1 MEMSSH
7 EIREYRDSDAHDIAV
22 SFNEQNDVWPGGF
35 TSGKE
40 VTADDIHRWHESDN
54 AVAIYVSVEDNHAR
68 GYCSLLRSVTE
79 EENCGY
85 IGLLGLPP
93 KHHGKGQGRDLLR
106 ISIAKAISEGM
117 HRVDL
122 HTWAGNLKA
131 VPLYKKTGFMWVPET
146 KVFMV
151 NFIPLIVQS
160 SFTAAFFKDIDWY
173 EIHERKLDLVEDE
186 EKWNGMKVYSYR
198 FARDG
203 RNLQVKINAK
213 SREMIYFEDDDYRIS
228 LVQPDGKPLRGRT
241 LNMALEIESMKNSGE
256 DAAIDGFGLRDI
268 TCDFKSTSVLNGKT
282 GIDIPFTIGHR
293 TPKGGNYDSYP
304 TCGVDIKIGNKSMR
318 LAFGL
323 EAKPAVKI
331 GISPRYVIVGRNV
344 KRTAN
349 IELKSNADK
358 PISGRLV
365 VPKIE
370 AGKISCSDA
379 SFELSPDGTKSIEIE
394 LDIEKSCAPAFQVE
408 YKMNGEKGKTAPGE
422 IPMHASNPFEPSTV
436 QFTEPDY
443 FKPQAQIL
451 RDGLLLSSKSRG
463 ASSDLIDVAKEEK
476 LISISSTAFGP
487 PFEPTR
493 MYYAHYD
500 QVVNRDGSIVMS
512 AAIDKDPRLRH
523 EQKITT
529 LGGGWIC
536 VENSILNTTGNEIE
550 TGMQSAFR
558 LATDSGV
565 FRFAQAGR
573 IISGMWVHSAFPAD
587 NEIPVKREEFSEG
600 WISLENE
607 NGVLGIAFGDD
618 ISKFERGWR
627 GFGFTYDSRVIPP
640 NGRIQTHPVYACAG
654 AGDYR
659 IIRDGWYKLV
669 EKKFD
674 TTPQIEIHNLRRLF
688 CIPEIPV
695 VLDETECDICFDN
708 LRLAVADGEITLTPD
723 DNIVL
728 SKSTLEFRNVKRDN
742 MFSGKVK
749 IKSKDK
755 SAGASLINLKLDS
768 PAGAVEND
776 ILVLKTV
783 PDADVTVAHDGDEYI
798 ISNSLAEFRID
809 PDWGGGIHSFKT
821 LEKEWLKSPYPDK
834 NALFSWH
841 NPFRG
846 GIRPFLKLED
856 DWMDQTCKES
866 WKISEYSE
874 KRGGIGFSGI
884 ETKSVIES
892 RNELKGLELKTRY
905 LLSEGHHILKITY
918 EAVNITDISYRA
930 KGGFE
935 FFFNVHPEN
944 KTRQKFDYGMDYERR
959 IGAFAAYNKSSGW
972 VITENEDTH
981 ECALVLMLKTT
992 SDSPDNAMLWVCD
1005 EGLKIGQFAESEI
1018 KLNLKPKES
1027 CMHEFYFVP
1036 CATPDEAMK
1045 LRKLIGLG
1053 K

>member
-1 MEMSSH
+1 MSSH

-22 SFNEQNDVWPGGF
+22 SFNEQNEVWPGGF
-35 TSGKE
+35 TRGKE
-40 VTADDIHRWHESDN
+40 VTAEDIHRWHESDN

-93 KHHGKGQGRDLLR
+93 HYHGKGQGRDLLR
-106 ISIAKAISEGM
+106 ISIAKAISARM

-146 KVFMV
+146 EVFMV

-160 SFTAAFFKDIDWY
+160 PFTADFFKDIDWY
-173 EIHERKLDLVEDE
+173 EIHDRKLDLVEDE

-198 FARDG
+198 FTRDG
-203 RNLQVKINAK
+203 RNLHVKINAK
-213 SREMIYFEDDDYRIS
+213 SREMVYFENDDYRVS
-228 LVQPDGKPLRGRT
+228 LVQPDDKPLRGRT
-241 LNMALEIESMKNSGE
+241 LNMALEIESLKKSGE
-256 DAAIDGFGLRDI
+256 DAAVDGFGLRDI
-268 TCDFKSTSVLNGKT
+268 TCDFKSSSLLDGKT
-282 GIDIPFTIGHR
+282 RIDIPFTIGHR

-304 TCGVDIKIGNKSMR
+304 TCGVDLKIGNKSMR
-318 LAFGL
+318 LAIGI
-323 EAKPAVKI
+323 EAKPVAEI
-331 GISPRYVIVGRNV
+331 GINPRYVIVGRNV

-358 PISGRLV
+358 RISGRLL
-365 VPKIE
+365 VPKIK
-370 AGKISCSDA
+370 AGKISCGDA
-379 SFELSPDGTKSIEIE
+379 SFELPPDGTTSIEIE
-394 LDIEKSCAPAFQVE
+394 LDIKKSCAPAFQVE
-408 YKMNGEKGKTAPGE
+408 YEMNGEKGITAPCE
-422 IPMHASNPFEPSTV
+422 IPMLTGHPFEPSTV
-436 QFTEPDY
+436 QFIEPKH
-443 FKPQAQIL
+443 FKPQTQIL

-463 ASSDLIDVAKEEK
+463 ASSDLIDPAKEEK

-493 MYYAHYD
+493 MRYAHYS
-500 QVVNRDGSIVMS
+500 QVVNRDGSIVM
-512 AAIDKDPRLRH
+512 AAPIDKDPRLQH
-523 EQKITT
+523 EQKITM

-536 VENSILNTTGNEIE
+536 VENNILNTTGNEIE
-550 TGMQSAFR
+550 IAMNSAFR
-558 LATDSGV
+558 LATESGV

-573 IISGMWVHSAFPAD
+573 IISGMWVHDAFPAD
-587 NEIPVKREEFSEG
+587 NEIPVKREDLSEG
-600 WISLENE
+600 WISLENK
-607 NGVLGIAFGDD
+607 NRVLGIAFGDD
-618 ISKFERGWR
+618 MSKIGRNWR
-627 GFGFTYDSRVIPP
+627 GFGFTYDSCVIPP
-640 NGRIQTHPVYACAG
+640 NGRIQTQPLYACAG
-654 AGDYR
+654 VGDYR

-674 TTPQIEIHNLRRLF
+674 TTPQIEMHNLRRLF

-695 VLDETECDICFDN
+695 VIDETECDICFDN
-708 LRLAVADGEITLTPD
+708 LRLAAADGEITLTPD
-723 DNIVL
+723 DNIEL

-742 MFSGKVK
+742 MFTKTVK

-776 ILVLKTV
+776 ILVLKIV
-783 PDADVTVAHDGDEYI
+783 PDANVTVTHDGDEYI

-821 LEKEWLKSPYPDK
+821 RGREWLKSPYPDK

-846 GIRPFLKLED
+846 GIRPFLKLEH

-874 KRGGIGFSGI
+874 NIRGIDFAGI
-884 ETKSVIES
+884 ETKSIIES
-892 RNELKGLELKTRY
+892 RDELKGLELKTRY
-905 LLSEGHHILKITY
+905 LLSAGHRILKITY
-918 EAVNITDISYRA
+918 EAVNITNISYRA
-930 KGGFE
+930 KGGLG

-944 KTRQKFDYGMDYERR
+944 KTRQKFDYGMEYERR
-959 IGAFAAYNKSSGW
+959 IGAFAAYNKTSGW
-972 VITENEDTH
+972 IITENEDTH

-992 SDSPDNAMLWVCD
+992 GDSPANDMLWVYD
-1005 EGLKIGQFAESEI
+1005 EGLKIGQCAESEFR
-1018 KLNLKPKES
+1018 LNLKPKES
-1027 CMHEFYFVP
+1027 GIYEFYFVP

-1045 LRKLIGLG
+1045 LRKLVELG
-1053 K
+1053 R